1 MSYPWLKPF
10 SSFPS
15 AYSGYSAVQRLSPS
29 TFAYFAYFAVHL
41 APHPR
46 GTTPWR
52 LWDGFWDDL
61 NLQNRSVLPSL
72 GRRDGSKGTKGIS
85 PPRFPGS
92 PGLGSGLSSAHVSL
106 LPRRSR
112 RRVLPQAEIK
122 VIQAKS
128 RPEHFSCAAVPKHRR
143 SPGYFLFLLFLVL
156 VLRYALVTPCVTP

>member
-1 MSYPWLKPF
+1 MP
-10 SSFPS
+10 
-15 AYSGYSAVQRLSPS
+15 VE
-29 TFAYFAYFAVHL
+29 
-41 APHPR
+41 
-46 GTTPWR
+46 GTQGQ
-52 LWDGFWDDL
+52 DGQD
-61 NLQNRSVLPSL
+61 RSESRFHIICCFLVALFCGPLP
-72 GRRDGSKGTKGIS
+72 
-85 PPRFPGS
+85 
-92 PGLGSGLSSAHVSL
+92 L